1 MCFRHSGSEHT
12 KFHETH
18 HRICEFAWNEIVKGA
33 VKKVPSTFGLGHKIK
48 KNTIKTATTTEK
60 KTRVCEE
67 RKLKLERPFRERIS
81 CECVVTIVAP
91 PKDINISI

>member
-60 KTRVCEE
+60 KIQSVRGEKTEIGE
-67 RKLKLERPFRERIS
+67 
-81 CECVVTIVAP
+81 TIP
-91 PKDINISI
+91 RTHFL